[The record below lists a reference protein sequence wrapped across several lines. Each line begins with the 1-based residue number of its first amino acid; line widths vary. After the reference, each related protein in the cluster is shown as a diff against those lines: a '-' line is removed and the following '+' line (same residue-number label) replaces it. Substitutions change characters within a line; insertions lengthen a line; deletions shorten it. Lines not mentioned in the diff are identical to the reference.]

1 MAADRPAPADGLDV
15 HEVDDGLV
23 VFDATTDRVHHLN
36 PTASVVF
43 ALCDGTR
50 TTGELAELVQSAWKL
65 DAAPFDDVVACV
77 AQLRAEGVLRA
88 QR

>member
-1 MAADRPAPADGLDV
+1 
-15 HEVDDGLV
+15 
-23 VFDATTDRVHHLN
+23 VHHLN
-36 PTASVVF
+36 PTASAVF
-43 ALCDGTR
+43 AFCDGTR
-50 TTGELAELVQSAWKL
+50 TTDQVAELVRSAWKL